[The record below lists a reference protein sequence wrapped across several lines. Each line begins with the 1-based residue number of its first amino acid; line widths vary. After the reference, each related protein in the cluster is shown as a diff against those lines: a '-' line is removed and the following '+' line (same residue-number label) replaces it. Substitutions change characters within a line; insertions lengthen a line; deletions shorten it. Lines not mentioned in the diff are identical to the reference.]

1 MKRVIVAAVLAISI
15 MGSASVASASAGTND
30 SATSTT
36 TSTTTST
43 IATTI
48 TSPTT
53 ETVLVEVAPV
63 PAKSGT
69 GRRIVYANRQQRV
82 LVINTNNKVIRTFLV
97 SGMLR
102 QPGKGTFKVFS
113 KSRASFSPEFAGVT
127 FRFMTRFAIGRNG
140 GNVGFH
146 EIPLRYGKPMQTV
159 DELGAFKG
167 SGCLRSSTQDA
178 RFIYRWATLGTKVV
192 VVP

>member
-1 MKRVIVAAVLAISI
+1 MKRVIAASVLALSI

-30 SATSTT
+30 
-36 TSTTTST
+36 
-43 IATTI
+43 ATTPS
-48 TSPTT
+48 TAPTTT

-63 PAKSGT
+63 PVRSGT

-82 LVINTNNKVIRTFLV
+82 WVINADNEAIRTFPV
-97 SGMLR
+97 SGMLG
-102 QPGKGTFKVFS
+102 QPGDGTFSVFS
-113 KSRASFSPEFAGVT
+113 KSPTSYSPEFAGVT

-140 GNVGFH
+140 GNIGFH
-146 EIPLRYGKPMQTV
+146 EIPIRNSKPMQTV

-178 RFIYRWATLGTKVV
+178 LFIYRWATLGTKVV

>member
-1 MKRVIVAAVLAISI
+1 MKRMIVAAVLALSI
-15 MGSASVASASAGTND
+15 MGSASAASASAGSSD
-30 SATSTT
+30 
-36 TSTTTST
+36 
-43 IATTI
+43 ATT
-48 TSPTT
+48 TT

-63 PAKSGT
+63 PIKSGT

-82 LVINTNNKVIRTFLV
+82 WVINADNEVIRTFPV
-97 SGMLR
+97 SGMLG
-102 QPGKGTFKVFS
+102 QPGKGTFSVFS
-113 KSRASFSPEFAGVT
+113 KSPTSYSPEFAGVT

-140 GNVGFH
+140 GNIGFH
-146 EIPLRYGKPMQTV
+146 EIPIRNSKPMQTV

-178 RFIYRWATLGTKVV
+178 LFIYRWATLGTKVV

>member
-1 MKRVIVAAVLAISI
+1 MKRVFVAVVLAISI
-15 MGSASVASASAGTND
+15 VGSVSVASVSAGSSD
-30 SATSTT
+30 VTT
-36 TSTTTST
+36 
-43 IATTI
+43 
-48 TSPTT
+48 TT

-63 PAKSGT
+63 PIKSGT

-82 LVINTNNKVIRTFLV
+82 WVINKDNEVIRTFPVL
-97 SGMLR
+97 GMLG
-102 QPGKGTFKVFS
+102 QPGKGTFEVFS
-113 KSRASFSPEFAGVT
+113 KSPTSYSPEFAGVT

-140 GNVGFH
+140 GNIGFH
-146 EIPLRYGKPMQTV
+146 EIPIRNSKPMQTV

-178 RFIYRWATLGTKVV
+178 LFIYQWATIGTKVV